1 MNEDGVI
8 LSPGGSPSKRWSPNK
23 SSWIESAL
31 TRPDSPTKPAPL
43 KNSQPSWMTNLAKA
57 NAKRASVD
65 ITPGPELRNIP
76 GSVSKPESL
85 ATRSTPQN
93 PPVADKFGSSATRS
107 AATDSFTST
116 TSSITPAPLRSRAN
130 AEEAKPAPPIHD
142 KPKSPLPS
150 KQRAEDTKPQV
161 SDTPPALSL
170 KRAETSP
177 AALTPTP
184 AIKPL
189 QRTGTNTTPVTDFRS
204 ALKSRAPKEVQA
216 KAEPEFLAKFGN
228 LRKTQQE
235 KYVAPDLLKDNIL
248 RGKTGLAVTGG
259 PVKSVIKDELKESLL
274 AKKEDIKKAKD
285 EGRELPGEVH
295 NRKTSESLP
304 NVVPKP
310 EALAKRELL
319 GRTDSGRTAQSA
331 APIVEAAPEALV
343 RHKSLRKKSVVE
355 QPKSSSENVEEAA
368 VAMGS
373 LSLLSKQASAPAAI
387 EAKRAPESSKLA
399 ARFNPGLAG
408 MLARGPPTGPSSRS
422 ESPAS
427 GGQTSSA
434 AANTASGAPTSDQT
448 LTDVR
453 KDRAKGPKRRKAGDK
468 SGGSEAAAV
477 PAARSTTPQ
486 PPLKIVP
493 TSQNDTTSA
502 PPQPSITPSSAVRKN
517 FSAPF
522 RRDEASTPAE
532 EKSESQPAVPK
543 PKPQA
548 LPGSAAAIM
557 AASLK
562 KSPEVEAASSAA
574 PAASKPSPRANFSKP
589 MVLPQATTPSRQL
602 PTPEAPAITVASANV
617 DPVPEFKG
625 FASRKTGA
633 SSQVQANTPKKISQ
647 ENLPRSS
654 SLQGQQTA
662 TGLGISVG
670 DASPKLGSSTNVP
683 PKPAKSSRIVSG
695 SLADDPFKPG
705 KQPLF

>member
-1 MNEDGVI
+1 M
-8 LSPGGSPSKRWSPNK
+8 
-23 SSWIESAL
+23 
-31 TRPDSPTKPAPL
+31 
-43 KNSQPSWMTNLAKA
+43 
-57 NAKRASVD
+57 
-65 ITPGPELRNIP
+65 
-76 GSVSKPESL
+76 
-85 ATRSTPQN
+85 
-93 PPVADKFGSSATRS
+93 
-107 AATDSFTST
+107 
-116 TSSITPAPLRSRAN
+116 
-130 AEEAKPAPPIHD
+130 
-142 KPKSPLPS
+142 
-150 KQRAEDTKPQV
+150 
-161 SDTPPALSL
+161 SDTPPALSV

-177 AALTPTP
+177 AAFTPTP

-189 QRTGTNTTPVTDFRS
+189 QRAGTAATPVTDFRS
-204 ALKSRAPKEVQA
+204 ALKSRAPKEAQT

-235 KYVAPDLLKDNIL
+235 RYVAPDLLKDNIL
-248 RGKTGLAVTGG
+248 RGKGGLAVTAG

-285 EGRELPGEVH
+285 EGRELPGEVYH
-295 NRKTSESLP
+295 RKTSGSLP
-304 NVVPKP
+304 KVVPKP

-331 APIVEAAPEALV
+331 APIVENAPEALV

-355 QPKSSSENVEEAA
+355 QPKSSSEGVEQAS
-368 VAMGS
+368 VAMGP

-387 EAKRAPESSKLA
+387 ETKRAPESSKLA

-408 MLARGPPTGPSSRS
+408 MLARGPPTGSSSRS

-434 AANTASGAPTSDQT
+434 AAADTISGASTSDQT
-448 LTDVR
+448 LSDVR
-453 KDRAKGPKRRKAGDK
+453 KDRAKGPKRRKAGEK
-468 SGGSEAAAV
+468 SSGGDVAAV
-477 PAARSTTPQ
+477 PAGRPITPQ

-493 TSQNDTTSA
+493 TSQNDTTTA
-502 PPQPSITPSSAVRKN
+502 LPQPSVTPGSAVRKN

-522 RRDEASTPAE
+522 RREDAGIPTE
-532 EKSESQPAVPK
+532 EKAEAQPVVSK

-562 KSPEVEAASSAA
+562 KSTEVELASSTAQAA
-574 PAASKPSPRANFSKP
+574 QPASKPSPRANFSKP
-589 MVLPQATTPSRQL
+589 MGLPQATTPSRPL
-602 PTPEAPAITVASANV
+602 PTPEAPTATTAPANV
-617 DPVPEFKG
+617 DAVPEFKG
-625 FASRKTGA
+625 FANRKTAADESRSVPSASPPVDQKPAWMRQAPPPRGGA

-654 SLQGQQTA
+654 SLQGQQSA

-670 DASPKLGSSTNVP
+670 DASPKLGSSSNSTNLP
-683 PKPAKSSRIVSG
+683 PKPTKSSRIVSG
-695 SLADDPFKPG
+695 SLVDDPFKPG
-705 KQPLF
+705 KQSLL